1 MYYSRHDLLP
11 INVVQAN
18 FYFGFCFQ
26 HSVSRRVCYP
36 LSRVRPKYFA
46 WAGISN
52 WTPFKLGSLNVGI
65 FVHFV
70 KRITL
75 ILFRFR
81 LSPNN
86 VKHSP
91 IIIEVRMSL
100 VRLESLSIFLIWVL
114 QCRQPAYNT
123 TLTTNCRRMPF
134 VTRSQSIGDKTAP
147 CWCVSFHT
155 FHCKG
160 SFPFKDYWS
169 VF

>member
-1 MYYSRHDLLP
+1 MYRPTFTLD
-11 INVVQAN
+11 
-18 FYFGFCFQ
+18 
-26 HSVSRRVCYP
+26 SVFNILFLGEFAILYP
-36 LSRVRPKYFA
+36 ESGLSISPE
-46 WAGISN
+46 ISN

-75 ILFRFR
+75 ILLRFR

-86 VKHSP
+86 VEHGP

-100 VRLESLSIFLIWVL
+100 VRLESLSIFLIRVL

-134 VTRSQSIGDKTAP
+134 MTRNQSIGDKTAP

-169 VF
+169 VFLHVFFSCYWLVHF